1 MWKKVH
7 GNVTELLL
15 EDLGFESM
23 IVKNKDIDN
32 INISANILYYLEA
45 PVEEGKVMGYL
56 DVLVGDE
63 NVATLE
69 IYNKT
74 EVKRKGITDYL
85 KEFCTY

>member
-23 IVKNKDIDN
+23 IVKNEDIDN

-45 PVEEGKVMGYL
+45 PVEAGKVMGYL